1 MFSSIYSLEG
11 RIRRTEYG
19 LTIILYYV
27 IGFVIGL
34 ICIPICNA
42 ENYFAVSHL
51 LMIPIYIALATQGAK
66 RCHDLG
72 HSGWFQLIPF
82 YVLALLFKDGE
93 EGENSYGPNP
103 KGQEKPKEPEES
115 IEQHI

>member
-1 MFSSIYSLEG
+1 MFGSIYSPEG

-51 LMIPIYIALATQGAK
+51 LMIPIYIALVAQGAK

-82 YVLALLFKDGE
+82 YVLVLLFKDGD
-93 EGENSYGPNP
+93 EGENSYGQN
-103 KGQEKPKEPEES
+103 PKEPKES
-115 IEQHI
+115 IEEHV